1 MSRTE
6 NATKNILGSMINTVL
21 VTLFSFVARTVLV
34 RVLGDMYNG
43 INGTFTEILS
53 VLSLTE
59 LGIGVAVNFYVVQAS
74 CGK

>member
-21 VTLFSFVARTVLV
+21 VTFFSFVARTVLV

-59 LGIGVAVNFYVVQAS
+59 LGIGVAVNFTLY
-74 CGK
+74 K